1 MPTFDVVSEIDH
13 QEIKNAVEQ
22 AAKEIATR
30 FDFKGTDSSIELN
43 GTEIKLAS
51 QTEDRLKALTVV
63 LEEKLVKR
71 GVSLKSLEYGKVED
85 ASKGTVRQTV
95 KLVAGINSENAK
107 KINAFIKGLGIKGVT
122 SQTQGE
128 SVRVQSKKRDELQ
141 SVIAELK
148 GADLGIPLQTNN
160 FRD

>member
-1 MPTFDVVSEIDH
+1 MPTFDVVSEIDN

-30 FDFKGTDSSIELN
+30 FDFKGTDSSIELM
-43 GTEIKLAS
+43 GAEIKLAS

-85 ASKGTVRQTV
+85 ATKGTVRQVV
-95 KLVAGINSENAK
+95 KLVAGINSDNAK

-141 SVIAELK
+141 AVIAELK

>member
-1 MPTFDVVSEIDH
+1 MPTFDVVSEIDN

-30 FDFKGTDSSIELN
+30 FDFKGTDSSIELT

-51 QTEDRLKALTVV
+51 QTEDRLKALVVV
-63 LEEKLVKR
+63 LEEKLVRR
-71 GVSLKSLEYGKVED
+71 GVSLKSLDYGKVED
-85 ASKGTVRQTV
+85 ATKGTVRQTV
-95 KLVAGINSENAK
+95 KLVAGINSDNAK

-141 SVIAELK
+141 TVIAELK